1 MTRKSSDIMIKLIL
15 SRTKTAK
22 EKFYDAQKQQQQQ
35 QQEIKI
41 KLNWHEE

>member
-35 QQEIKI
+35 QEIKI

>member
-1 MTRKSSDIMIKLIL
+1 MTRKSDIMIKLIL

-35 QQEIKI
+35 QQQEIKI